1 MQNYL
6 EWTLSAGQLCEVC
19 QHSIKMRTEIMN
31 AKHVLVLQ
39 MDVWTAVDGN
49 VIKRKTNITSI
60 PDSTITIGSSTYRVM
75 SSVSLVSSKR
85 PSCHYMAILSTK
97 GKGLHFKDLSVST
110 ASWPCEER
118 HISMLSA
125 FKDENPP

>member
-1 MQNYL
+1 MS
-6 EWTLSAGQLCEVC
+6 ESQLCDVC
-19 QHSIKMRTEIMN
+19 EHPIKMRTEIVN

-39 MDVWTAVDGN
+39 MDVWATVDGN

-75 SSVSLVSSKR
+75 SAVSLVPSTR

-97 GKGLHFKDLSVST
+97 GKWVHFKNLSVST
-110 ASWPCEER
+110 ASWPR
-118 HISMLSA
+118 GG
-125 FKDENPP
+125 KDILVLFY